1 MVSPGRGRLGAPQVS
16 QACYADRVRWL
27 VVALVIAAVFVEGR
41 CREEPRARWGVATFN
56 IEHFP
61 KDQRQVDGAFAEMA
75 KLRAGIIAVQEITD
89 TELFAVTARRRI
101 GKDWSFVPEHAP
113 DGTFDHQIGVLFD
126 SRSYAFVRKRLHDGT
141 RLGDRHKP
149 TLDVE
154 LRERDT
160 HEVLHVLVIHFKSG
174 GEHHSTRHRQYA
186 ALGKTVEEVRRS
198 GHRVIVLGDFNAT
211 GNEDRADLARLAT
224 ATRMTW
230 ATEHLPCS
238 AFWDRI
244 DSCPTS
250 RLDHVLT
257 SMSPLETHAA
267 GGCAEVGCDTH
278 DRCPLYEE
286 YVSDH
291 CPVVVT
297 FDR

>member
-1 MVSPGRGRLGAPQVS
+1 MIA
-16 QACYADRVRWL
+16 L
-27 VVALVIAAVFVEGR
+27 VVVGTVVAAR
-41 CREEPRARWGVATFN
+41 SCREQPPAAWRAATFN

-61 KDQRQVDGAFAEMA
+61 KDQRQVDAAFDYMSALGAD
-75 KLRAGIIAVQEITD
+75 IIAVQEITD
-89 TELFAVTARRRI
+89 TELFREAARRSL
-101 GKDWSFVPEHAP
+101 GKTWVFIDEHPP
-113 DGTFDHQIGVLFD
+113 DGTFDHQIGVLYD
-126 SRSYAFVRKRLHDGT
+126 ANVYAFIRKRLHAGT
-141 RLGDRHKP
+141 RLGTRQKA

-154 LRERDT
+154 LHNRKT
-160 HEVLHVLVIHFKSG
+160 HEMLHVLVVHFKSG
-174 GEHHSTRHRQYA
+174 GDGHAIRHQQYA
-186 ALGKTVEEVRRS
+186 ALHDIVLDVRRS
-198 GHRVIVLGDFNAT
+198 GAQVIVLGDFNAT
-211 GNEDRADLARLAT
+211 GNEDRADLAQLAA
-224 ATRMTW
+224 ATHLTW
-230 ATEHLPCS
+230 ATENLPCS

-257 SMSPLETHAA
+257 TLTPKETHAA

>member
-1 MVSPGRGRLGAPQVS
+1 M
-16 QACYADRVRWL
+16 RWAVIGIL
-27 VVALVIAAVFVEGR
+27 VVAAVVAARR
-41 CREEPRARWGVATFN
+41 CRDQPPLRWRAATFN

-75 KLRAGIIAVQEITD
+75 TLGATIIAVQEITD
-89 TELFAVTARRRI
+89 TELFTVTARTRL
-101 GKDWSFVPEHAP
+101 GASWQFVPEHAP

-126 SRSYAFVRKRLHDGT
+126 REAYAFVRRRVHAGT
-141 RLGDRHKP
+141 RLEGRHKP

-154 LRERDT
+154 LRDRTSGDT
-160 HEVLHVLVIHFKSG
+160 LRVLVVHFKSG
-174 GEHHSTRHRQYA
+174 GDSHPIRRRQYA
-186 ALGKTVEEVRRS
+186 ALATIVADVQRS
-198 GHRVIVLGDFNAT
+198 GARIIVLGDFNAT
-211 GNEDRADLARLAT
+211 GEPDRADLTQLA
-224 ATRMTW
+224 ATTRTTW
-230 ATEHLPCS
+230 ATEDLACS

-257 SMSPLETHAA
+257 TMPPVETRAE
-267 GGCAEVGCDTH
+267 GGCAEVGCDTQ

-286 YVSDH
+286 HVSDH

-297 FDR
+297 FER

>member
-1 MVSPGRGRLGAPQVS
+1 MRR
-16 QACYADRVRWL
+16 
-27 VVALVIAAVFVEGR
+27 LVIAILVAIAVVAVWR
-41 CREEPRARWGVATFN
+41 CREEPRVRWRAATFN

-61 KDQRQVDGAFAEMA
+61 KDQRQVDGAFTEMA
-75 KLRAGIIAVQEITD
+75 TLAAGIIAVQEITD
-89 TELFAVTARRRI
+89 TELFAETARRRL
-101 GKDWSFVPEHAP
+101 GSDWMFIAEHPP

-126 SRSYAFVRKRLHDGT
+126 RGAYTFMRKQLHDGT
-141 RLGDRHKP
+141 RLGGRHKP

-154 LRERDT
+154 LRDRATGEP
-160 HEVLHVLVIHFKSG
+160 VHVLVIHFKSG
-174 GEHHSTRHRQYA
+174 GEHQAIRGRQFA
-186 ALGKTVEEVRRS
+186 ALRQIVADVQRAGDP
-198 GHRVIVLGDFNAT
+198 VIVLGDFNAT
-211 GNEDRADLARLAT
+211 GNEDRADLAQLAA

-230 ATEHLPCS
+230 ATEDLPCS

-257 SMSPLETHAA
+257 TLSPIETRAA
-267 GGCAEVGCDTH
+267 GGCAEVGCDPH

-286 YVSDH
+286 HVSDH

-297 FDR
+297 FER

>member
-1 MVSPGRGRLGAPQVS
+1 MRR
-16 QACYADRVRWL
+16 
-27 VVALVIAAVFVEGR
+27 LVIAILVAIALVAVWR
-41 CREEPRARWGVATFN
+41 CREEPGPVRRAATFN

-75 KLRAGIIAVQEITD
+75 MLDAGIIAVQEITD
-89 TELFAVTARRRI
+89 TELFAVTARHRL
-101 GKDWSFVPEHAP
+101 GNDWVFIAEHPP

-126 SRSYAFVRKRLHDGT
+126 RGAYTFVRKQLHDGT
-141 RLGDRHKP
+141 RLGGRHKP

-154 LRERDT
+154 LRDRATDA
-160 HEVLHVLVIHFKSG
+160 VVRVLVIHFKSG
-174 GEHHSTRHRQYA
+174 SEHQATRRRQYA
-186 ALGKTVEEVRRS
+186 ALRQIVAEILRS
-198 GHRVIVLGDFNAT
+198 GHQVIVLGDFNAT
-211 GNEDRADLARLAT
+211 GNEDRADLMQLAA

-257 SMSPLETHAA
+257 TLSPIETRAA
-267 GGCAEVGCDTH
+267 GGCAEVGCDTL

-286 YVSDH
+286 HVSDH

-297 FDR
+297 FDER

>member
-1 MVSPGRGRLGAPQVS
+1 M
-16 QACYADRVRWL
+16 RWL
-27 VVALVIAAVFVEGR
+27 VFAIGVIAALGMAR
-41 CREEPRARWGVATFN
+41 HCREERSVHWRAATFN

-75 KLRAGIIAVQEITD
+75 TLGAGIIAVQEITD
-89 TELFAVTARRRI
+89 TELFAVTARRRL
-101 GKDWSFVPEHAP
+101 GRDWTFISEHAP

-126 SRSYAFVRKRLHDGT
+126 GSAYAFVRKRIHDGT

-149 TLDVE
+149 ALDVE
-154 LRERDT
+154 LRDRETGHR
-160 HEVLHVLVIHFKSG
+160 LHVLVIHFKSG
-174 GEHHSTRHRQYA
+174 GEHHPTRHRQYA
-186 ALGKTVEEVRRS
+186 ALRTTVDKVRRS
-198 GHRVIVLGDFNAT
+198 GHPVIVLGDFNAT
-211 GNEDRADLARLAT
+211 GNEDRADLMQLAA

-257 SMSPLETHAA
+257 TLSPIETRAA
-267 GGCAEVGCDTH
+267 GGCAEVGCDTAE
-278 DRCPLYEE
+278 RCPLYEE
-286 YVSDH
+286 HISDH

-297 FDR
+297 FAR

>member
-1 MVSPGRGRLGAPQVS
+1 MTRDERPR
-16 QACYADRVRWL
+16 YADRVRWL
-27 VVALVIAAVFVEGR
+27 VIAVLIITAVIAVGR
-41 CREEPRARWGVATFN
+41 CGEKPRERWSVATFN

-75 KLRAGIIAVQEITD
+75 TLGASIIAVQEITD
-89 TELFAVTARRRI
+89 TELFAVTARNRL
-101 GKDWSFVPEHAP
+101 GKHWSFIPEHAP

-126 SRSYAFVRKRLHDGT
+126 GSGYAFVGKRIHDGT
-141 RLGDRHKP
+141 RLADRHKP

-154 LRERDT
+154 LRDRET
-160 HEVLHVLVIHFKSG
+160 GEALHVLVIHFRSG
-174 GEHHSTRHRQYA
+174 GEHHTTRHRQYA
-186 ALGKTVEEVRRS
+186 ALGKTIEEVRRS
-198 GHRVIVLGDFNAT
+198 GHPVIVLGDFNAT
-211 GNEDRADLARLAT
+211 GNEDRADLARLVE

-244 DSCPTS
+244 DTCPTS

-257 SMSPLETHAA
+257 TAAPLETHAA
-267 GGCAEVGCDTH
+267 GGCAEVGCETH

-286 YVSDH
+286 HVSDH

-297 FDR
+297 FER

>member
-1 MVSPGRGRLGAPQVS
+1 M
-16 QACYADRVRWL
+16 RWL
-27 VVALVIAAVFVEGR
+27 VITVLVIAAGVAW
-41 CREEPRARWGVATFN
+41 CREEPPERWRAATFN

-61 KDQRQVDGAFAEMA
+61 KDQRQIDGAFAEMA
-75 KLRAGIIAVQEITD
+75 SLGAGIIAVQEITD
-89 TELFAVTARRRI
+89 TELFAVTARRRL
-101 GKDWSFVPEHAP
+101 GKDWVFVPEHAP
-113 DGTFDHQIGVLFD
+113 DGSFDHQIGVLFD
-126 SRSYAFVRKRLHDGT
+126 RSVYAFVGKRLHDGT

-149 TLDVE
+149 TLEVE
-154 LRERDT
+154 LRDRET
-160 HEVLHVLVIHFKSG
+160 GASLHVLVIHFRSG
-174 GEHHSTRHRQYA
+174 GEHHPTRRRQYA
-186 ALGKTVEEVRRS
+186 ALRTTLDEVRRS
-198 GHRVIVLGDFNAT
+198 GHPVVVLGDFNAT
-211 GNEDRADLARLAT
+211 GNEDRADLARLAE

-257 SMSPLETHAA
+257 TLSPLETRAA
-267 GGCAEVGCDTH
+267 GGCAEVGCDTQ

-286 YVSDH
+286 HVSDH

-297 FDR
+297 FER